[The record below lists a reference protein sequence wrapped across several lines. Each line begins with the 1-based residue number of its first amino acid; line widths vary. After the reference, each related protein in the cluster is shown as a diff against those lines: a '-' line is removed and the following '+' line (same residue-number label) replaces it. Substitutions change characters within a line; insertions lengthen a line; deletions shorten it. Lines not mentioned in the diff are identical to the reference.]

1 MYRDTAT
8 ALDEHDR
15 AVGAILIGEALV
27 EECER
32 AAIKVKRPQTA
43 NDHERWRAVHE
54 VHDAYPEVW
63 RHLDRARRVLATRGA
78 NTVGYDELRPHVQ
91 RAATDVEAQ
100 RIDDLALDDAKR
112 AIAELKLAVPGADWR
127 AIAARTDGLV
137 HAPLGHKKDRARYA
151 VGAVIVAFVF
161 AVIAWFL
168 SIVPEHKPSHVEK
181 MRHELNNVVQERK
194 ARIEN
199 LSVVLG
205 DRCLTPIARELV
217 QQLAQDGRTHDAHDL
232 GERYL
237 AACPYDASIDNWA
250 HAPTPGH

>member
-27 EECER
+27 EDCER
-32 AAIKVKRPQTA
+32 AAVKVKRPETS

-63 RHLDRARRVLATRGA
+63 RHLDRARRVLAKRGA

-112 AIAELKLAVPGADWR
+112 AIAELKLAVPGADWS

-137 HAPLGHKKDRARYA
+137 HAPLGRKKDRARYA
-151 VGAVIVAFVF
+151 VGAVIAAFVF
-161 AVIAWFL
+161 AIFAWFL
-168 SIVPEHKPSHVEK
+168 SIVPEHKQTHVEK
-181 MRHELNNVVQERK
+181 MRRELSNVAQERK
-194 ARIEN
+194 ARIEF
-199 LSVVLG
+199 LQAELG
-205 DRCLTPIARELV
+205 DRCLMPTARDLV
-217 QQLAQDGRTHDAHDL
+217 QQLAQDGRTNAAREL
-232 GERYL
+232 GEAYL
-237 AACPYDASIDNWA
+237 ARCGYDRSIDNWA
-250 HAPTPGH
+250 HAPVPGR